1 MVPRILMFVIATLCC
16 VANAQT
22 GEDASARKIQALLA
36 SMFDKPDS
44 KVVADPVVV
53 VGEHAIASWTQ
64 GEAGGRALL
73 RRKDGEW
80 KLVACGGD
88 GLKDARALEQAG
100 IPRSA
105 AARLAQQVAAAERS
119 VPEVRRKR
127 FDLFGPTVDAAAMHR
142 PGAHGPAH

>member
-1 MVPRILMFVIATLCC
+1 MKQILRWVAAIALAFSAVAHAAAPSEDNRI
-16 VANAQT
+16 
-22 GEDASARKIQALLA
+22 RALLS

-44 KVVADPVVV
+44 KVVADPIVV

-142 PGAHGPAH
+142 PGAHEPAH